1 MTFRVINCIYAGA
14 TVVLEGKDE
23 AEAELVKKRNVSV
36 VKRPGPGGVDLAGT
50 MLKKLMIHG
59 SGDAVISVA
68 GIYDYGGNI
77 VAGHV
82 DVITRFEFVVGNV

>member
-14 TVVLEGKDE
+14 AVVLEGKDE
-23 AEAELVKKRNVSV
+23 AEAELVKKRDVSV

-50 MLKKLMIHG
+50 MREKLTVHG
-59 SGDAVISVA
+59 GGDAMIPVA

-77 VAGHV
+77 VAGHI
-82 DVITRFEFVVGNV
+82 DGIARFELVVGNV